1 MLAVGHSVGGAQE
14 GGEGI
19 ELMRAAPLAR
29 RAVAAGASAVAFA
42 GRAPGARARRA
53 AAMAGAETAAA
64 AAAGAGTSAS
74 FPPLVGERARF
85 GPYDIAST
93 QVFHVTELSF
103 AIVNLKP
110 VVPGHVLVAPR
121 RVEARFAALR
131 ADEVADLW
139 ATAQLV
145 GKAVERHYGA
155 EALTVRALP
164 RESARPVRERRA
176 RVARAARRALRPH
189 AGQWTVRVYP
199 HADSE
204 RSC

>member
-1 MLAVGHSVGGAQE
+1 
-14 GGEGI
+14 
-19 ELMRAAPLAR
+19 
-29 RAVAAGASAVAFA
+29 
-42 GRAPGARARRA
+42 
-53 AAMAGAETAAA
+53 MAGAETAAA

-103 AIVNLKP
+103 ALVNLKP

-155 EALTVRALP
+155 EALTLAIQDGAAAGQTVPHVHVHVLP
-164 RESARPVRERRA
+164 RRPGDFEPNDEVYDAMDKGEEGLSK
-176 RVARAARRALRPH
+176 AL
-189 AGQWTVRVYP
+189 
-199 HADSE
+199 DSE
-204 RSC
+204 RKPRTEEEMAAEARELWRAIAEARDA

>member
-1 MLAVGHSVGGAQE
+1 MPLYHHDGRACAHGRAE
-14 GGEGI
+14 GGGI

-29 RAVAAGASAVAFA
+29 RGRGAGRAVAFS
-42 GRAPGARARRA
+42 GRAPARAARRA
-53 AAMAGAETAAA
+53 AAMAGARRRRRRRR
-64 AAAGAGTSAS
+64 AGTGRQL
-74 FPPLVGERARF
+74 PPLVGERAL

-103 AIVNLKP
+103 ALVNLKP
-110 VVPGHVLVAPR
+110 AARPRARRAAPR
-121 RVEARFAALR
+121 WRRPRRCERMRLRTRGHGAAR
-131 ADEVADLW
+131 
-139 ATAQLV
+139 
-145 GKAVERHYGA
+145 GKAVERYHGA

-176 RVARAARRALRPH
+176 RVARAAQRALRPH

-199 HADSE
+199 HLDSE